1 MEFRIEKDTM
11 GEVKVPNEKYWG
23 AQTQRSHENFE
34 IGVGLETMPKE
45 VIEGFAYLKKACAL
59 VNRKL
64 GRLDEP
70 RTEAIAQACDE
81 ILNGSGIL
89 SDRALGV
96 GKIPSDSGI
105 FSSGEIWN
113 DSKILNGGEILR
125 DCKISSGSRILNLT
139 SRGGIRRGFSRRVLR
154 ELCAEASPLHLH
166 RKFQSAS
173 GSQTDYKFK
182 RVVALQ
188 TDRKFK
194 MAVSLRVACK
204 FKASMQKFHYEICA
218 AAELLRQKIR
228 SEIVPRNCL
237 KFQSP
242 PYAIARLKFQG
253 AMSEIGTG
261 SPSAPL
267 KFQISVAA
275 LLQLK
280 FWGVSNTITRLKFQ
294 NTAVAFVRFKFQSL
308 SRAAQCRKIRAQGQG
323 G

>member
-1 MEFRIEKDTM
+1 M
-11 GEVKVPNEKYWG
+11 
-23 AQTQRSHENFE
+23 
-34 IGVGLETMPKE
+34 
-45 VIEGFAYLKKACAL
+45 
-59 VNRKL
+59 
-64 GRLDEP
+64 
-70 RTEAIAQACDE
+70 
-81 ILNGSGIL
+81 
-89 SDRALGV
+89 
-96 GKIPSDSGI
+96 
-105 FSSGEIWN
+105 
-113 DSKILNGGEILR
+113 
-125 DCKISSGSRILNLT
+125 
-139 SRGGIRRGFSRRVLR
+139 SRGRTRRGFCRWILR
-154 ELCAEASPLHLH
+154 ELCGEASPLRLR

-182 RVVALQ
+182 RAVALQ
-188 TDRKFK
+188 TDCKFK

-204 FKASMQKFHYEICA
+204 FKASMQKFHRGFCA

-253 AMSEIGTG
+253 AMSKMGAG

-308 SRAAQCRKIRAQGQG
+308 PRAAQCRKIQAQGQG